1 MDKTL
6 FSIHFEV
13 KKSAVVAL
21 VCMGIGYAIGCIKTS
36 RKKSNTKSDTKSDE
50 NKEEEDG

>member
-21 VCMGIGYAIGCIKTS
+21 ICMGVGYAIGYMAKS
-36 RKKSNTKSDTKSDE
+36 DKSHKKSKND
-50 NKEEEDG
+50 NVKEHN

>member
-21 VCMGIGYAIGCIKTS
+21 VCMGVGYAIGCIKTS
-36 RKKSNTKSDTKSDE
+36 RKKSKTSSDE
-50 NKEEEDG
+50 SKEGDE

>member
-21 VCMGIGYAIGCIKTS
+21 VCMGVGYAIGCIKTA
-36 RKKSNTKSDTKSDE
+36 RKKSKMNSDE
-50 NKEEEDG
+50 NKEEENE